1 MEEEYRLH
9 FVPCLHLGEIEDCL
23 QRECGKEKEIIARET
38 EKRDMIGSEKKDEK
52 GAGENAGSC
61 FFQAENDEFP
71 DMFVEPTTGHMRR
84 GRESVTDNPAAVA
97 AWFPLPLLAPKRT
110 RMGPAPPFESLTK
123 SVPHSSPLRKIFTE
137 LIFVRG
143 RCPEL

>member
-23 QRECGKEKEIIARET
+23 QRECCKEKEIIARET

-97 AWFPLPLLAPKRT
+97 AWFPLPPRPPPRPPK
-110 RMGPAPPFESLTK
+110 GPAPPFPSLPAK
-123 SVPHSSPLRKIFTE
+123 GPHPSP
-137 LIFVRG
+137 
-143 RCPEL
+143 